1 MPRSSHG
8 DWEPARE
15 RRSPEAVLLEQAADR
30 VADLVPIRHGRM
42 LASPF
47 AFFRGGRADG
57 RRPRRD
63 AAVGLAGP
71 VCGDAHVSNFGG
83 FASPARELVFDINDF
98 DETARG
104 PWEWDVKR
112 LAASVAIAGR
122 ELGLAQG
129 ARRGAVEAAVRS
141 YREAMRRFATMRNLE
156 LWYARLDV
164 ARILSHVGDRVSAEE
179 RKAFKRRVAGA
190 RAKDHLRA
198 MSKLAERVDGE
209 PRIVS
214 RPPRI
219 VPVEELF
226 PASASGEIEEQM
238 RSLLRAYRRSLP
250 AERRRLLEGYRY
262 RHMARRVGGVGSVG
276 TRTWIVLLT
285 GRDGED
291 PLFLQ
296 VKEAGPSVLEPYAV
310 RDRARNHG
318 QRVVQGQRLMQ
329 VDSDIFLG
337 WLRAAGTDDTARDY
351 YVRQLWDWKLGAE
364 VELMSPAR
372 LTVFGTLCGW
382 TLARAHALGR
392 SRRDLGL
399 SRLGEC
405 STAPSRLSR
414 KRTRTRTSA
423 TTPSWR
429 KRRGRAASLPSA
441 AYERDGPPAQDRGHR
456 GLARVIPA
464 VRWLPGYERRW
475 LRGDLAAGITVTAL
489 VVPKNLG
496 YADIA
501 GVPLQNGLYA
511 AAAGGIVYA
520 LFCTSRH
527 ISTGPSSSLAA
538 VAGGRGGGDRPRW
551 GAGGAAGRGDR
562 AGDRAAVPAARALAV
577 GVDREL
583 PVEGGGHGIPGGGG
597 DRRGRRRG
605 AQAHRHVRR
614 GRQRVA
620 RVRVVA
626 GVAR

>member
-1 MPRSSHG
+1 M
-8 DWEPARE
+8 
-15 RRSPEAVLLEQAADR
+15 LLEQAADR

-47 AFFRGGRADG
+47 AFFRGAAALMAADLAET
-57 RRPRRD
+57 PQS
-63 AAVGLAGP
+63 GLP
-71 VCGDAHVSNFGG
+71 VQLCGDAHVSNFGG

-382 TLARAHALGR
+382 TLARAHAR
-392 SRRDLGL
+392 SGDRV
-399 SRLGEC
+399 
-405 STAPSRLSR
+405 AI
-414 KRTRTRTSA
+414 
-423 TTPSWR
+423 
-429 KRRGRAASLPSA
+429 A
-441 AYERDGPPAQDRGHR
+441 AYLGSGSAFDRAIAAFAETYADQNERDHAE
-456 GLARVIPA
+456 L
-464 VRWLPGYERRW
+464 EE
-475 LRGDLAAGITVTAL
+475 
-489 VVPKNLG
+489 
-496 YADIA
+496 
-501 GVPLQNGLYA
+501 
-511 AAAGGIVYA
+511 
-520 LFCTSRH
+520 
-527 ISTGPSSSLAA
+527 
-538 VAGGRGGGDRPRW
+538 
-551 GAGGAAGRGDR
+551 
-562 AGDRAAVPAARALAV
+562 AARAGRIAAER
-577 GVDREL
+577 GV
-583 PVEGGGHGIPGGGG
+583 
-597 DRRGRRRG
+597 
-605 AQAHRHVRR
+605 
-614 GRQRVA
+614 
-620 RVRVVA
+620 
-626 GVAR
+626 